1 MVVAFEDNEKSSIS
15 RLLTHAYSMD
25 DKVTLAFLKGNR
37 KIADYIKAID
47 TSKTAII
54 YIDVVPDKYETV
66 EEYNRCIKVICD
78 NKLKGVYVIP
88 VPCIEYFVIKAF
100 LDRKN
105 SEVDCVLNGLN
116 YKLFGKNDRGYKL
129 STKDFENY
137 CKSVVYNYQ
146 NCFRNGGDFYLQDC
160 LCQKGGQLEAC
171 KEYSLDEKACKL
183 VCTLPVF
190 YNMSTGDKFETN
202 IVNIKDV
209 IGKRVQEYY
218 ELAYKYVEYGII
230 RNIYKL
236 REYDFGA

>member
-137 CKSVVYNYQ
+137 CKSVVYNNQ
-146 NCFRNGGDFYLQDC
+146 NCFRNGGDFYVQDC
-160 LCQKGGQLEAC
+160 LCRNGGYFETC
-171 KEYSLDEKACKL
+171 KKYTLDDKACKL
-183 VCTLPVF
+183 VSTLPVF
-190 YNMSTGDKFETN
+190 YNMSKFETN
-202 IVNIKDV
+202 KVNIKDV
-209 IGKRVQEYY
+209 IEKCVQGYY
-218 ELAYKYVEYGII
+218 ELADKYVEYGII

-236 REYDFGA
+236 REKDFVAQ